1 MHSQWFISKLSATR
15 KLFILKIPNHITMNT
30 ISKIKLTEGPDLN
43 HLYQESLELL
53 SSLIAIPSISGDEL
67 LTADQIESFLNL
79 QGINTFR
86 KYNNIWCYNKHLD
99 TSKPTILLN
108 SHHDTVK
115 PNDQYSR
122 DPFRPI
128 IEDGKIYGLGSNDA
142 GGPLV
147 ALTGTFLY
155 FYDRKDLPFNLCL
168 AATAEEETSG
178 DLGIRSILPDI
189 RGISFAIVGEPTGMH
204 MAIAEKGSMVID
216 CVSKGRSGHAA
227 REEGDNAIYHALK
240 DIDWFKNYLFPIM
253 DDQPQPVK
261 MTVTEIRAGIQHNIV
276 PAECSFTVDIRFDHN
291 YTEREIVNTIVNHTS
306 CHFTLR
312 PNVLKPSFI
321 DMLHPVVISG
331 LSLGR
336 KTYLSPTSSD
346 QGWLD
351 MPSVKMGPGNSARSH
366 TADEFIGIE
375 EIEEGIDI
383 YISLLETLE
392 LS

>member
-1 MHSQWFISKLSATR
+1 
-15 KLFILKIPNHITMNT
+15 MNT
-30 ISKIKLTEGPDLN
+30 ISKIKLTNGPDLN

-53 SSLIAIPSISGDEL
+53 SSLISIPSFSGDEM

-79 QGINTFR
+79 HGINTFR
-86 KYNNIWCYNKHLD
+86 KYNNVWCYNKHMD
-99 TSKPTILLN
+99 TAKPTILLN

-115 PNDQYSR
+115 PNGQYTR
-122 DPFRPI
+122 EPFSPI
-128 IEDGKIYGLGSNDA
+128 IENEKIYGLGSNDA
-142 GGPLV
+142 GGALV
-147 ALTGTFLY
+147 ALTATFLY
-155 FYDRKDLPFNLCL
+155 FFERKDLPFNLCL

-178 DLGIRSILPDI
+178 ELGIRSILDDI
-189 RGISFAIVGEPTGMH
+189 KEISFAIVGEPTGMQ

-240 DIDWFKNYLFPIM
+240 DIEWFKSYLFPIM

-261 MTVTEIRAGIQHNIV
+261 MSVTEIRAGIQHNIV

-291 YTEREIVNTIVNHTS
+291 YTEREIVNTIINHTS

-321 DMLHPVVISG
+321 DILHPLVVSG
-331 LSLGR
+331 LALGR

-383 YISLLETLE
+383 YISLLESLDLTE
-392 LS
+392 HKPTSRFQKYPDVNPG

>member
-1 MHSQWFISKLSATR
+1 
-15 KLFILKIPNHITMNT
+15 MNT
-30 ISKIKLTEGPDLN
+30 ISKIQLSKGPDLN

-53 SSLIAIPSISGDEL
+53 SSLISIPSFSGDEM

-79 QGINTFR
+79 RGVNTFR
-86 KYNNIWCYNKHLD
+86 KYNNVWCYNKYMD
-99 TSKPTILLN
+99 AAKPTILLN

-115 PNDQYSR
+115 PNGQYTR
-122 DPFRPI
+122 DPFNPV
-128 IEDGKIYGLGSNDA
+128 IEDEKIHGLGSNDA

-147 ALTGTFLY
+147 ALTATFLY
-155 FYDRKDLPFNLCL
+155 FFDRKDLPFNICL

-178 DLGIRSILPDI
+178 ELGIRSILDDI
-189 RGISFAIVGEPTGMH
+189 KEISFAIVGEPTGMQ

-240 DIDWFKNYLFPIM
+240 DIEWFKNYLFPIM

-261 MTVTEIRAGIQHNIV
+261 MSVTEIKAGIQHNIV

-291 YTEREIVNTIVNHTS
+291 YTEREIVNTIINHTT

-321 DMLHPVVISG
+321 DILHPLVVAG
-331 LSLGR
+331 LALGR

-383 YISLLETLE
+383 YISLLEGLE

>member
-1 MHSQWFISKLSATR
+1 
-15 KLFILKIPNHITMNT
+15 MNT
-30 ISKIKLTEGPDLN
+30 ISKIQLSEGPDLN

-53 SSLIAIPSISGDEL
+53 SSLISIPSFSGDEML
-67 LTADQIESFLNL
+67 AADQIESFLNL
-79 QGINTFR
+79 HGVNTFR
-86 KYNNIWCYNKHLD
+86 KYNNIWCYNKHMD
-99 TSKPTILLN
+99 VAKPTILLN

-115 PNDQYSR
+115 PNGQYTR
-122 DPFRPI
+122 DPFSPV
-128 IEDGKIYGLGSNDA
+128 IEDEKIHGLGSNDA

-147 ALTGTFLY
+147 ALTATFLY
-155 FYDRKDLPFNLCL
+155 FFDRKDLPFNLCL

-178 DLGIRSILPDI
+178 ELGIRSILDDI
-189 RGISFAIVGEPTGMH
+189 KEISFAIVGEPTGMQ

-240 DIDWFKNYLFPIM
+240 DIEWFKSYLFPIM

-261 MTVTEIRAGIQHNIV
+261 MSVTEIKAGIQHNIV

-291 YTEREIVNTIVNHTS
+291 YTEREIVNTIINHTT
-306 CHFTLR
+306 CHFILR

-321 DMLHPVVISG
+321 DILHPLVVAG
-331 LSLGR
+331 LALGR

-351 MPSVKMGPGNSARSH
+351 MPSIKMGPGNSARSH

-383 YISLLETLE
+383 YISLLES
-392 LS
+392 LSF

>member
-1 MHSQWFISKLSATR
+1 
-15 KLFILKIPNHITMNT
+15 MNT
-30 ISKIKLTEGPDLN
+30 ISKIQLSKGPDLN

-53 SSLIAIPSISGDEL
+53 SSLISIPSFSGDEM

-79 QGINTFR
+79 RGVNTFR
-86 KYNNIWCYNKHLD
+86 KYNNIWCYNKYMD
-99 TSKPTILLN
+99 AAKPTILLN

-115 PNDQYSR
+115 PNGQYTR
-122 DPFRPI
+122 DPFNPV
-128 IEDGKIYGLGSNDA
+128 IEDEKIHGLGSNDA

-147 ALTGTFLY
+147 ALTATFLY
-155 FYDRKDLPFNLCL
+155 FFDRKDLPFNLCL

-178 DLGIRSILPDI
+178 ELGIRSILNDI
-189 RGISFAIVGEPTGMH
+189 KEISFAIVGEPTGMQ

-240 DIDWFKNYLFPIM
+240 DIEWFKSYLFPIM

-261 MTVTEIRAGIQHNIV
+261 MSVTEIKAGIQHNIV

-291 YTEREIVNTIVNHTS
+291 YTEREIVNTIINHTT

-321 DMLHPVVISG
+321 DILHPLVVAG
-331 LSLGR
+331 LALGR

-383 YISLLETLE
+383 YISLLEGLE

>member
-1 MHSQWFISKLSATR
+1 
-15 KLFILKIPNHITMNT
+15 MNT

-53 SSLIAIPSISGDEL
+53 SALIAIPSISGDEM

-99 TSKPTILLN
+99 ASKPTILLN

-115 PNDQYSR
+115 PNEQYTR
-122 DPFRPI
+122 DPFSPI
-128 IEDGKIYGLGSNDA
+128 IEDEKIYGLGSNDA

-147 ALTGTFLY
+147 ALTATFLY
-155 FYDRKDLPFNLCL
+155 FYERKDLPFNLCL

-178 DLGIRSILPDI
+178 ELGIRSILPDI
-189 RGISFAIVGEPTGMH
+189 KEISFAIVGEPTGMH

-261 MTVTEIRAGIQHNIV
+261 MTVTEIKAGIQHNIV

-291 YTEREIVNTIVNHTS
+291 YTEREIMNTIINHTS

-383 YISLLETLE
+383 YISLLETLK

>member
-1 MHSQWFISKLSATR
+1 
-15 KLFILKIPNHITMNT
+15 MNT

-53 SSLIAIPSISGDEL
+53 SSLIAIPSISGDEM

-86 KYNNIWCYNKHLD
+86 KYNNIWGYNKYLD
-99 TSKPTILLN
+99 ASKPTILLN

-115 PNDQYSR
+115 PNEQYSR

-128 IEDGKIYGLGSNDA
+128 IEDEKIYGLGSNDA

-147 ALTGTFLY
+147 ALIATFLY
-155 FYDRKDLPFNLCL
+155 FYERKNLPFNLCL

-178 DLGIRSILPDI
+178 ELGIRSILNDI
-189 RGISFAIVGEPTGMH
+189 KEISFAIVGEPTGMH

-240 DIDWFKNYLFPIM
+240 DIDWFKSYLFPIM

-291 YTEREIVNTIVNHTS
+291 YTEREIVNTIINHTS

-321 DMLHPVVISG
+321 DMLHPVVVSG

-336 KTYLSPTSSD
+336 KT
-346 QGWLD
+346 
-351 MPSVKMGPGNSARSH
+351 
-366 TADEFIGIE
+366 
-375 EIEEGIDI
+375 
-383 YISLLETLE
+383 
-392 LS
+392 